1 MQPGTSTV
9 RATLALMTGVALACL
24 PLTGAGAD
32 APRSNSDVAP
42 LMSSGANIVENQYIV
57 VLEDDA
63 PARAVTSVAAT
74 VTAAG
79 GEVLREYTHAIDGL
93 AVMLPGNALTAV
105 RNDPNVAFV
114 ETDATVSINTTQS
127 PATWGI
133 DRTDQRNLPLDNAYT
148 YNATGAGVTA
158 FVIDTGIRNSHT
170 EFGGRA
176 VSGFDAIG
184 DGQGTN
190 DCNGHGTH
198 VSGTIGGATYGI
210 AKNVT
215 LVAVRVLDCG
225 GSGTIA
231 GVIAGVDWVTGVHSG
246 PSVAN
251 MSLGGGYSPAL
262 NASVDGSISSGVTYA
277 VAAGNSYGA
286 DACGSSPSGVPAAI
300 TVGSSTRD
308 DVVSDFSNLGPCLD
322 IFGPGSNITSAWPS
336 SDTDTNTIS
345 GTSMA
350 TPHVAGVAALYLEWN
365 PAAGPGQVASDLS
378 ANGTGGVLAG
388 VPGDTVNLLLF
399 SNY

>member
-1 MQPGTSTV
+1 ME
-9 RATLALMTGVALACL
+9 
-24 PLTGAGAD
+24 AD
-32 APRSNSDVAP
+32 S
-42 LMSSGANIVENQYIV
+42 
-57 VLEDDA
+57 
-63 PARAVTSVAAT
+63 
-74 VTAAG
+74 
-79 GEVLREYTHAIDGL
+79 
-93 AVMLPGNALTAV
+93 
-105 RNDPNVAFV
+105 
-114 ETDATVSINTTQS
+114 TVSIAATQT

-133 DRTDQRNLPLDNAYT
+133 DRTDQRNLPLDDSYT

-158 FVIDTGIRNSHT
+158 FVIDTGIRNSHV

-176 VSGFDAIG
+176 VSGFDAVG

-198 VSGTIGGATYGI
+198 VSGTVGGSTYGI
-210 AKNVT
+210 AKGVT

-225 GSGTIA
+225 GSGTIS
-231 GVIAGVDWVTGVHSG
+231 GVIAGVDWVTGAHSG

-262 NASVDGSISSGVTYA
+262 NAAVDGSISSGVTYA

-300 TVGSSTRD
+300 TVASSTRND
-308 DVVSDFSNLGPCLD
+308 TVSDFSNLGPCVD
-322 IFGPGSNITSAWPS
+322 IFGPGSDITSAWPS

-350 TPHVAGVAALYLEWN
+350 TPHVTGVAALYLQGN
-365 PAAGPGQVASDLS
+365 PGAGPGQVSGELS
-378 ANGTGGVLAG
+378 ANGTGGVLSG
-388 VPGDTVNLLLF
+388 VPGDTANLLLF